1 VSKPPLSNAAKVTA
15 VLAIIAVA
23 AVAWALKSG
32 ILDSGIASYY
42 PLQVGNTWSY
52 ETLQYGKMVGP
63 TGEQET
69 EKLGTLEQRVIGI
82 SPRATDELDIF
93 EVSQKTE
100 ESDSATEEGSSV
112 ESVLHVS
119 ATPSAITLHAIDF
132 DEPDSP
138 VLPGPVPIL
147 TDPPAAD
154 QVVSQ
159 NGSLQMS
166 LGVESQEVEAVEVP
180 AGRFPKALKRYAE
193 GPISGTVSDVPVTS
207 GIVKESTWFVRDVG
221 IVKQERTLE
230 ILVGSSEGAQLRMEE
245 RTVRALT
252 EFSPGPS
259 D

>member
-1 VSKPPLSNAAKVTA
+1 MSKPPVSNTAKVTA

-32 ILDSGIASYY
+32 VLESGIASYY

-52 ETLQYGKMVGP
+52 ETVQHGKMIGP
-63 TGEQET
+63 TGEQES
-69 EKLGTLEQRVIGI
+69 EKLGTVEQRVIGL

-100 ESDSATEEGSSV
+100 ETGSATEEGSSV

-119 ATPSAITLHAIDF
+119 ATPNAITLHAIDF

-138 VLPGPVPIL
+138 VLPSPIPLL
-147 TDPPAAD
+147 TDPPTAE
-154 QVVSQ
+154 QVASQ
-159 NGSLQMS
+159 SGSLQTS
-166 LGVESQEVEAVEVP
+166 LGVKSQEVEAVEVP
-180 AGRFPKALKRYAE
+180 AGKFPTALKRYAE
-193 GPISGTVSDVPVTS
+193 GPVSGTVADVPITA
-207 GIVKESTWFVRDVG
+207 GTMKETTWFVRDVG

-230 ILVGSSEGAQLRMEE
+230 ILVGSSDAAELRIEE
-245 RTVRALT
+245 RTERALT